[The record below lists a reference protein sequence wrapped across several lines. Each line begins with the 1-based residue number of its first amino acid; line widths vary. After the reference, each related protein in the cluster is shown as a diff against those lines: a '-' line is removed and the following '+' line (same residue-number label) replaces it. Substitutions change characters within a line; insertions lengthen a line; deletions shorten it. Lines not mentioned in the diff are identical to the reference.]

1 MAGAE
6 ATLAQARARVVFAR
20 GQVER
25 AQELRRTDAIAGST
39 SDQRLQE
46 LQVAAAEALGAE
58 AAAARAR
65 LDVEFT
71 QVRAPVAGR
80 VGRALVRPGNL
91 VSGDATLLTT
101 VVSLDP
107 IHFYFD
113 ADQNAYLRYQ
123 RLAREG
129 LRPSSREEAN
139 PVQLALS
146 DEQGWPH
153 RGRMDFVD
161 NEIDTG
167 TGTIRAR
174 AVFPNPEGGFTPG
187 LFGRLRLVGS
197 AEYEATLLPQDA
209 IGTEQGRR
217 FVYVID
223 GENLARQREV
233 QLGPVVDGLRV
244 IRSGVA
250 AGERVVVNGL
260 QRVRPNQKVAPEA
273 RSLADGAARAQAAA
287 GTGER

>member
-1 MAGAE
+1 M
-6 ATLAQARARVVFAR
+6 
-20 GQVER
+20 
-25 AQELRRTDAIAGST
+25 
-39 SDQRLQE
+39 
-46 LQVAAAEALGAE
+46 
-58 AAAARAR
+58 
-65 LDVEFT
+65 
-71 QVRAPVAGR
+71 
-80 VGRALVRPGNL
+80 
-91 VSGDATLLTT
+91 
-101 VVSLDP
+101 
-107 IHFYFD
+107 
-113 ADQNAYLRYQ
+113 
-123 RLAREG
+123 
-129 LRPSSREEAN
+129 
-139 PVQLALS
+139 
-146 DEQGWPH
+146 
-153 RGRMDFVD
+153 
-161 NEIDTG
+161 
-167 TGTIRAR
+167 
-174 AVFPNPEGGFTPG
+174 FPNPEGGFTPG
-187 LFGRLRLVGS
+187 LFARLRLVGS